1 MLCEELTNINL
12 NNIIIMEA
20 IKDNVLQESYFFKI
34 NYYNDII
41 VYNGLY
47 IRFELK
53 ILELLND
60 KILYNIDENL
70 YTFNKIYKLE
80 YDILN
85 ILNIQ
90 KKKKFKIKEI
100 IEKKNIK
107 YNNIDIN
114 SNINVDTLNN
124 FKNIYN
130 KNDTISFILKI
141 SGIWKTNENYGLT
154 FKFLICNKYLSVC

>member
-20 IKDNVLQESYFFKI
+20 IKNNVLQESYFFKI

-90 KKKKFKIKEI
+90 KIFHHFHKR
-100 IEKKNIK
+100 
-107 YNNIDIN
+107 
-114 SNINVDTLNN
+114 
-124 FKNIYN
+124 
-130 KNDTISFILKI
+130 FILYI
-141 SGIWKTNENYGLT
+141 S
-154 FKFLICNKYLSVC
+154 

>member
-20 IKDNVLQESYFFKI
+20 IKNNVLQESYFFKI

-124 FKNIYN
+124 FKNISN
-130 KNDTISFILKI
+130 NNDTISFILKI